1 MTRKF
6 TFWTESIHMFVYV
19 ISLGLNLYGQTN
31 FFNQPYQSMMVKI
44 IFSIGFRDP
53 ESFYKKSSQIVI
65 ENNYFGEYQT
75 TGICYGYL
83 LMNLS

>member
-1 MTRKF
+1 MDRLK
-6 TFWTESIHMFVYV
+6 
-19 ISLGLNLYGQTN
+19 L
-31 FFNQPYQSMMVKI
+31 FNQPYQSMMVKI

-53 ESFYKKSSQIVI
+53 ESFYKNLVKWLSKII
-65 ENNYFGEYQT
+65 YFGEYQT